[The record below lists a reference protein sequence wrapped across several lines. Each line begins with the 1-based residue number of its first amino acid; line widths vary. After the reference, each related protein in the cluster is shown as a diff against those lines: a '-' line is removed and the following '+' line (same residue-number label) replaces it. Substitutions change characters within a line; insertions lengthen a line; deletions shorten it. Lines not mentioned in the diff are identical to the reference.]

1 MVNPI
6 RKNTKYE
13 GLNEG
18 SMNTLNIHVKP
29 TATRGYNHLYEY
41 MNTFFKKYLTKN
53 KTIKYIKSYVF
64 RALPFI

>member
-1 MVNPI
+1 MLNSI

-18 SMNTLNIHVKP
+18 LMNTLNIHVKP

-41 MNTFFKKYLTKN
+41 MNTFFKKYLTK
-53 KTIKYIKSYVF
+53 IKQ
-64 RALPFI
+64 